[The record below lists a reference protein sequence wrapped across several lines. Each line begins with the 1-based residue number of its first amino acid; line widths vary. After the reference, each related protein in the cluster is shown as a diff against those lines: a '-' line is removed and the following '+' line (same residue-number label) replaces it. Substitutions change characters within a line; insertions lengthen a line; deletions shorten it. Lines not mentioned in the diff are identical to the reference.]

1 MYIFRFLYIIKN
13 FLLRILFRNYHLALH
28 KQNKNTIII
37 LSFIV
42 KLLDKIT
49 I

>member
-13 FLLRILFRNYHLALH
+13 FLLRILFRNYLALH

-37 LSFIV
+37 LSFIDE
-42 KLLDKIT
+42 LLDKIT

>member
-1 MYIFRFLYIIKN
+1 MMKN
-13 FLLRILFRNYHLALH
+13 FLLRILFRNYQLALH
-28 KQNKNTIII
+28 KQNKNTVII

-42 KLLDKIT
+42 KLLDKMT